1 MEILIDANFKLTG
14 IFEPP
19 WCLSLDKDKITLR
32 ELLKHLDSLWET
44 VHILEGED
52 LSDDYLME
60 LGGMV
65 MQIERKFNEAAGFSK
80 KDDRLPDFFYEEKLE
95 PSGGVFDVPQE
106 EINAVYQ

>member
-1 MEILIDANFKLTG
+1 MEIQIDANFKLTG

-52 LSDDYLME
+52 LSDDIEELLLNGQHFFTLPGHLNIPLKNRDHLWIELYMAP
-60 LGGMV
+60 LGG
-65 MQIERKFNEAAGFSK
+65 G
-80 KDDRLPDFFYEEKLE
+80 
-95 PSGGVFDVPQE
+95 
-106 EINAVYQ
+106 